1 MNKKLAL
8 NFRKYNDSEIDE
20 IAFHICNQMTGSEH
34 FPDFQTLLPPISE
47 TLKQFQH
54 YRRESFAGDTN
65 MILVKNDFKE
75 KLIYLLR
82 DLGEMV
88 DKKANG
94 DELMIVRSGF
104 DIARPPQK
112 AKLEKPN
119 YFQVLPGKLNG
130 QIILQAQRV
139 KGAKAYIYQYTR
151 GPLDDNNQ
159 WKIISSTKRK
169 IVISDLPLGV
179 QFFFQMAAVGA
190 RNQIVYSD
198 VIPRYIA

>member
-1 MNKKLAL
+1 MTQKL
-8 NFRKYNDSEIDE
+8 DE
-20 IAFHICNQMTGSEH
+20 IASHICYQMTGSEY
-34 FPDFQTLLPPISE
+34 FPDLQSFLPPVSE

-65 MILVKNDFKE
+65 MILIKNDFKE

-82 DLGEMV
+82 DLGEIV

-104 DIARPPQK
+104 DFARPPQK
-112 AKLEKPN
+112 KQSWRNPITSRFCRA
-119 YFQVLPGKLNG
+119 VNG

-151 GPLDDNNQ
+151 GPLNDNNQ
-159 WKIISSTKRK
+159 WKTITSTKRK
-169 IVISDLPLGV
+169 TCHL
-179 QFFFQMAAVGA
+179 
-190 RNQIVYSD
+190 
-198 VIPRYIA
+198 